1 MNFFWA
7 RRCLGVEFLS
17 AMHTSTRTE
26 PNPVLLALAF
36 LAVYFIWGSTYLAI
50 RFAIE
55 TIPPFLMGGFRFLT
69 AGLLL
74 YGVLSLRQA
83 TPPTPAHWRS
93 AAILGTLMLFIGNG
107 CVVWAEQHISS
118 SLAALL
124 ITTEPIWI
132 VLLQWLAMGGE
143 MPSASIW
150 LGVSMGTVGVL
161 LLVGDGLFSNALQ
174 VDYAGVV
181 AVIAATLAW
190 AVGSLYITRAQMP
203 ASPLQATSMQ
213 MLVGG
218 ALQLLLGT
226 VRGEWAMFSPVEIS
240 MRSFL
245 ALGYLIVF
253 GSIVAYTAY
262 NWLARVAPP
271 SRVATYAYINPVI
284 AVFLGWLIGRETLT
298 GQMLVA
304 AALMIL
310 AVFVITTHTHR
321 NRPA

>member
-1 MNFFWA
+1 M
-7 RRCLGVEFLS
+7 RSL
-17 AMHTSTRTE
+17 TRTE
-26 PNPVLLALAF
+26 PNPVLLVLAF

-55 TIPPFLMGGFRFLT
+55 TIPPFLMGGIRFLT

-74 YGVLSLRQA
+74 YGVLRIRQEPA
-83 TPPTPAHWRS
+83 PTWAQWRS

-107 CVVWAEQHISS
+107 CVVWAEQHISL

-143 MPSASIW
+143 MPNPSIW
-150 LGVSMGTVGVL
+150 LGVLMGTVGVM
-161 LLVGDGLFSNALQ
+161 LLVGEGLFSQALQ
-174 VDYAGVV
+174 VDYAGIV
-181 AVIAATLAW
+181 AVVAATLAW
-190 AVGSLYITRAQMP
+190 AIGSLYITRAEMP
-203 ASPLQATSMQ
+203 DSPLQATSMQ

-218 ALQLLLGT
+218 ALQLTLGT
-226 VRGEWAMFSPVEIS
+226 LRGEWALFSPEKIS
-240 MRSFL
+240 AMSWL
-245 ALGYLIVF
+245 SLGYLVVF

-321 NRPA
+321 SH